1 MFAIIISRSL
11 GTLIT
16 SKKTHTPQRCE
27 HVSYL
32 SRVQANLR
40 VKVRRGAFRTDFVR
54 LSDIE
59 GVLSATWGM
68 DEEQS
73 HRQGLSQAKRA
84 GDSARSRCG

>member
-1 MFAIIISRSL
+1 LFAIIISRVVRHSHYL
-11 GTLIT
+11 E
-16 SKKTHTPQRCE
+16 KTHTPQRCE